1 MGPEPI
7 RRILWIEVSRGIFL
21 EAEIVH
27 PLHEAEEIAIGETD
41 FSLSA
46 TCKMNG
52 KPDSR
57 ILPPFGVTFRL
68 KYPVFLPS
76 MGNHFYRHE
85 TRILSLYRRDRYPW
99 HFCRRRAVSKHQTG
113 MEVPLSSKGSQ
124 FLQSVPEFFVSSR
137 DLQP

>member
-76 MGNHFYRHE
+76 MGDHFYRHE
-85 TRILSLYRRDRYPW
+85 TRILSLHRPDRQLR
-99 HFCRRRAVSKHQTG
+99 HLRHRRAVSEYQTG
-113 MEVPLSSKGSQ
+113 MEMSLPAERPQ
-124 FLQSVPEFFVSSR
+124 FLQSIPEFFVPSR